1 MLPLKYLWILRQ
13 AVSRPGGCKMSATF
27 LNFLSRK
34 SCGHARKHVRKRN
47 LFQVG
52 GIVGESSVC
61 VSLTHLQLRIEF
73 WAWPYHFFS
82 SVIEICLEPALIC
95 YALERSWVVLR
106 DVNKTQSHKTQVR
119 CFRVE
124 ALKDEHNTRYIL
136 IKRVTQNYFNS
147 LVTIFLSSKLL
158 RILEWSLPF
167 AESFCLFET
176 RLCYDDV

>member
-1 MLPLKYLWILRQ
+1 MLALKYVWILRQ
-13 AVSRPGGCKMSATF
+13 TVSRPGGCKMSATF

-82 SVIEICLEPALIC
+82 SVIEICVKPALIC
-95 YALERSWVVLR
+95 YALERSWLVLR
-106 DVNKTQSHKTQVR
+106 DVIKMQCYKTRVK

-136 IKRVTQNYFNS
+136 IKWVIETTFNS
-147 LVTIFLSSKLL
+147 LDAIFLSLKLL

-167 AESFCLFET
+167 AESSCLFET
-176 RLCYDDV
+176 RLC